1 MDGVELLLRHEEDT
15 HEDGSPYS
23 WEIMDESVANFTSD
37 ITPLIL
43 AAHRSEPR
51 EHIRLLRSVL
61 KFVIFTDR
69 TKQQCCQLAENYD

>member
-43 AAHRSEPR
+43 AAHRSELR
-51 EHIRLLRSVL
+51 EH
-61 KFVIFTDR
+61 
-69 TKQQCCQLAENYD
+69 LAPQKWA